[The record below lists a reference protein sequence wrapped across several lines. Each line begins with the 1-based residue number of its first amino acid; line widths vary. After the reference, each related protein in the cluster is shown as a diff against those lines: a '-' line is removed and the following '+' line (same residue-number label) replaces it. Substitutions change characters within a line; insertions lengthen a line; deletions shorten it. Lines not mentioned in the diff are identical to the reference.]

1 MGWLLIYQ
9 SPPAAPGPLEEPSGL
24 GLVGL
29 VCPRPAPQNHNPIC
43 QRRLIQS
50 RHILPTTLSSN
61 PCSTQHIHRPHE
73 RLSHHRLRPLLGFFT
88 GLFLNFKRY
97 LNPIASLGSVV
108 LMYGTTSIAY
118 EQWII
123 PWTTNLSSALLIAI
137 SLLLC
142 LDETETSKDLAGA
155 G

>member
-1 MGWLLIYQ
+1 
-9 SPPAAPGPLEEPSGL
+9 
-24 GLVGL
+24 
-29 VCPRPAPQNHNPIC
+29 
-43 QRRLIQS
+43 
-50 RHILPTTLSSN
+50 
-61 PCSTQHIHRPHE
+61 
-73 RLSHHRLRPLLGFFT
+73 
-88 GLFLNFKRY
+88 
-97 LNPIASLGSVV
+97 
-108 LMYGTTSIAY
+108 MYGTTSIAY